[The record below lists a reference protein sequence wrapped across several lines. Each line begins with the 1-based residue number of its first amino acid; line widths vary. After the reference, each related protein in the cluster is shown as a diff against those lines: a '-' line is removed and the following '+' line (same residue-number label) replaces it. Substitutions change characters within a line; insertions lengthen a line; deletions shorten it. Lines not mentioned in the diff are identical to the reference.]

1 MKTITL
7 SALLLV
13 ASISLSSFVIS
24 NKITNAT
31 TSTAKGP
38 GMLRVHRQGSA
49 ISLTW
54 SNLANAVEYRIERSN
69 DGEFF
74 DIVDELP
81 NNGNRSNNYKDA
93 SFFPGVLHYRVIT
106 INADGTEE
114 PSNTEVINVRQR

>member
-13 ASISLSSFVIS
+13 ATISLSSFIIS
-24 NKITNAT
+24 NKETNST
-31 TSTAKGP
+31 TAAAKGP

-54 SNLANAVEYRIERSN
+54 SNSANAVEYRIERSN
-69 DGEFF
+69 DGQYF

-81 NNGNRSNNYKDA
+81 NNGNRSTNYKDA
-93 SFFPGVLHYRVIT
+93 SFFPGVLHYRVIS
-106 INADGTEE
+106 ISADGTEE
-114 PSNTEVINVRQR
+114 PSNTAVINFRQR